1 MTSSR
6 PRGSSPL
13 AALLLLLLIA
23 GCASL
28 EDGARDHFV
37 TALSCP
43 ADRVLVKARP
53 DLGYGDLLPALAASK
68 PPDEVAADPE
78 RLALWKEQQ
87 TSALATRRAN
97 ADATYDVFEVS
108 GCGRTVRL
116 GCRHPQDTRGRTELS
131 AVVCSS
137 PEPLRLDE

>member
-1 MTSSR
+1 MTSFRS
-6 PRGSSPL
+6 RGSLPL
-13 AALLLLLLIA
+13 AALLLPLLIA

-37 TALSCP
+37 KALSCP
-43 ADRVLVKARP
+43 ADRVQVKARP
-53 DLGYGDLLPALAASK
+53 DLGYGDLLPALPAST

-87 TSALATRRAN
+87 ASAQATRRAN
-97 ADATYDVFEVS
+97 AEAAYDVFEVS

-116 GCRHPQDTRGRTELS
+116 GCRHPEDTRGRTELS

-137 PEPLRLDE
+137 PQRLDGAP